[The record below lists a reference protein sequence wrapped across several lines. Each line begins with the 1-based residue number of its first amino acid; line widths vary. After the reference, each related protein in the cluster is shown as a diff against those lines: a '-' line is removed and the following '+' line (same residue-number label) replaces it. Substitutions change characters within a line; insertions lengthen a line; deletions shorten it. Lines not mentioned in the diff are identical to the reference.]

1 MISAD
6 DYKFLQTLLH
16 QQSGLSLG
24 PGKEYLIESRLTPV
38 AATLGY
44 GPLNV
49 LIAYLRKGVAPAVV
63 KSVCDAMTTNETLFF
78 RDTTPFKHFRE
89 VLLPEA
95 AARARLQGR
104 AVRIWSAACS
114 TGQEAYSLSM
124 IIEQEERQLGGA
136 RIEILGTDY
145 STAAVQ
151 RAREGVFN
159 QFEVQRGL
167 PIQQLLQYFTK
178 TGDGFR
184 INDPLR
190 KRVRFQEG
198 NLLKPFGDLGTFDI
212 IFVRNVLIYFDQA
225 TKKDILERMSR
236 QILPGG
242 ALVLGGTENTI
253 GVTEALVRD
262 PRAVAPIYRRASE
275 ALRAVAA

>member
-1 MISAD
+1 MIGPD
-6 DYKFLQTLLH
+6 DYKFLQTLLL

-24 PGKEYLIESRLTPV
+24 PNKEYLIESRLTPV

-44 GPLNV
+44 GPLAV
-49 LIAYLRKGVAPAVV
+49 LIAQLRKGAQPAVV

-95 AARARLQGR
+95 ATRARQLGR
-104 AVRIWSAACS
+104 AVRIWSAASS

-124 IIEQEERQLGGA
+124 IVEQEEKQLGGV
-136 RIEILGTDY
+136 RVEILGTDY
-145 STAAVQ
+145 STGTVD

-167 PIQQLLQYFTK
+167 PIQLLLLYFTK
-178 TGDGFR
+178 TEAGFR
-184 INDPLR
+184 INDSVR

-198 NLLKPFGDLGTFDI
+198 NLLKPFADMGTFDI

-225 TKKDILERMSR
+225 TKKDVLERMAR
-236 QILPGG
+236 QITPGG
-242 ALVLGGTENTI
+242 SLVLGGTENTI
-253 GVTEALVRD
+253 GVTETLARD
-262 PRAVAPIYRRASE
+262 PRAVAPVYRRASD
-275 ALRAVAA
+275 AVRAAA